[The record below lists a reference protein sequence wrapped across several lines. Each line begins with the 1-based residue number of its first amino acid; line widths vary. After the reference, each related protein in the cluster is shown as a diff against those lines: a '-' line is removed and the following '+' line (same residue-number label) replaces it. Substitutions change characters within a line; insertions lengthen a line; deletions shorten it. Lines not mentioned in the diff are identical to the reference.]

1 MNKDRLFIASCMALI
16 ATAMSFAIRGDIL
29 GDFQKE
35 YVEPMV
41 AAADAPAAAVPEGG
55 AAELIKTRLGLI
67 STIWGFSF
75 AILILIGGPLV
86 DFLGMALLLRVA
98 AICHIGGCLLTIFA
112 PNYWTV
118 VAATFIMGAGNGLV
132 EAVCNPL
139 IATIYPEERTHKLTV
154 FHSWFPGGIAIGGI
168 LAYLFSQVGIGW
180 QLKMA
185 TILVPSV
192 IYAIMIMGQKFPAT
206 ERVAAG
212 ISFSGMFTE
221 TLRRPL
227 FWIIWVMMWLTA
239 VTELVPGGWIPNIYQ
254 DVFNG
259 PGGILAVVWG
269 SILMFVLR
277 AFFSKFVHQ
286 LSPPLLLTVTAPF
299 AVVGLFLFKFAET
312 PLLFFGACTLL
323 YIGVCFWWPTMLGLT
338 SERCPKTGAL
348 GLAII
353 GGTGSFAVSVFGP
366 VMGYLN
372 DNYSP
377 REALQ
382 IWAVLPVVITLVFLA
397 VYLKDRFSG
406 GYKAEVLKTEE

>member
-1 MNKDRLFIASCMALI
+1 
-16 ATAMSFAIRGDIL
+16 
-29 GDFQKE
+29 
-35 YVEPMV
+35 
-41 AAADAPAAAVPEGG
+41 
-55 AAELIKTRLGLI
+55 
-67 STIWGFSF
+67 
-75 AILILIGGPLV
+75 
-86 DFLGMALLLRVA
+86 
-98 AICHIGGCLLTIFA
+98 
-112 PNYWTV
+112 
-118 VAATFIMGAGNGLV
+118 
-132 EAVCNPL
+132 
-139 IATIYPEERTHKLTV
+139 
-154 FHSWFPGGIAIGGI
+154 
-168 LAYLFSQVGIGW
+168 
-180 QLKMA
+180 
-185 TILVPSV
+185 
-192 IYAIMIMGQKFPAT
+192 
-206 ERVAAG
+206 
-212 ISFSGMFTE
+212 
-221 TLRRPL
+221 
-227 FWIIWVMMWLTA
+227 
-239 VTELVPGGWIPNIYQ
+239 
-254 DVFNG
+254 
-259 PGGILAVVWG
+259 
-269 SILMFVLR
+269 
-277 AFFSKFVHQ
+277 